1 MHFGNLHFVASLQ
14 TAQEHCCPKIRFR
27 SCSARLGAWA
37 ASPLYLCRQSPGQ
50 LDAPVARTTLF
61 AAVSPSLARMLCPA
75 GEPASMLFKT
85 QSAAVYGIDAN
96 IIEVEVDVSPSRDPK
111 ENFQTVGLPDTAV
124 KESRQRITA
133 ALRNCGYEVPLTKIT
148 INLAP
153 ADIKKEGSGFDLP
166 MAMGIL
172 GAYGGLIKKELTE
185 YVMVGELSLDGGI
198 RGVRGALPIAIA
210 ARAKKI
216 ANLIVPEVNA
226 REAAVVS
233 GVNVYPVKSLIDVVN
248 LLNSGNGISPL
259 TVDTSQMLGAT
270 EQSGAADFKE
280 VRGQF
285 TAKRALEVACAGGHN
300 ILMIGPPGSGK
311 TMLAKRVSGILPPLT
326 FEEALETTKIH
337 SVAGVLDAAAG
348 LVSVRPFRAPHHTIS
363 DAGLIGGGI
372 IPRPGEVS
380 LSHNGVL
387 FLDELPEFPR
397 NVLEVMRQ
405 PLEDGTVCIA
415 RASMPLT
422 FPARFMLAAAMN
434 PCPCGFFNDRSR
446 ECRCTQPMIQ
456 RYMQKISGPLMDRID
471 IHIDVPAVN
480 YKEMRSTVAPEGSA
494 QVRDRVMRAREIQ
507 LRRFMLPEVSSRQ
520 TTAPKSGAE
529 TDGEPAQPLSET
541 PNRIDGERL
550 REANRTEPALSDR
563 LQGGSRTG
571 ATRTY
576 CNAQMTP
583 RQIRAFCELSAD
595 CERLLERAMMQQ
607 GLTARAHDRILKV
620 ARTIADLEGEQAIQ
634 PKHIAEAIQYRTL
647 DRTFWA

>member
-1 MHFGNLHFVASLQ
+1 
-14 TAQEHCCPKIRFR
+14 
-27 SCSARLGAWA
+27 
-37 ASPLYLCRQSPGQ
+37 
-50 LDAPVARTTLF
+50 
-61 AAVSPSLARMLCPA
+61 
-75 GEPASMLFKT
+75 MLFKT
-85 QSAAVYGIDAN
+85 QSAAVFGIDAN
-96 IIEVEVDVSPSRDPK
+96 IIEVEVDVGPSRDPK
-111 ENFQTVGLPDTAV
+111 ENFQTVGLPDAAV
-124 KESRQRITA
+124 RESRQRIRA
-133 ALRNCGYEVPLTKIT
+133 ALRNCGYEVPLTQIT

-172 GAYGGLIKKELTE
+172 GAYGGLVKKELPE
-185 YVMVGELSLDGGI
+185 FVMVGELSLDGGI

-216 ANLIVPEVNA
+216 ANLIVPEINA

-259 TVDTSQMLGAT
+259 TVDTSQMLGST
-270 EQSGAADFKE
+270 GENGVADFKE

-285 TAKRALEVACAGGHN
+285 TAKRALEIACAGGHN

-405 PLEDGTVCIA
+405 PLEDGNVTIA
-415 RASMPLT
+415 RASMSLT

-434 PCPCGFFNDRSR
+434 PCPCGYHGSGQRQ
-446 ECRCTQPMIQ
+446 CQCTETMIQ
-456 RYMQKISGPLMDRID
+456 RYVSKISGPLMDRID

-480 YKEMRSTVAPEGSA
+480 YKELRGNDSKSESSA
-494 QVRDRVMRAREIQ
+494 QIRERVVRAREVQ
-507 LRRFMLPEVSSRQ
+507 LNRFAAAGERNYSNAQMSSRQ
-520 TTAPKSGAE
+520 
-529 TDGEPAQPLSET
+529 
-541 PNRIDGERL
+541 I
-550 REANRTEPALSDR
+550 
-563 LQGGSRTG
+563 
-571 ATRTY
+571 RTY
-576 CNAQMTP
+576 CDLGTD
-583 RQIRAFCELSAD
+583 S
-595 CERLLERAMMQQ
+595 ERMLERAMQQQ
-607 GLTARAHDRILKV
+607 GLSARGHDRILKV
-620 ARTIADLEGEQAIQ
+620 ARTIADMEANPQIES
-634 PKHIAEAIQYRTL
+634 KHIAEAIQYRTL
-647 DRTFWA
+647 DRTYWA